1 MSPPSFEQEGDMITV
16 TRLNGKPIT
25 VNALLIETIEE
36 TPDTMIT
43 LTTGKKI
50 TVLEKADSV
59 VHMVRSFLQ
68 AIGAVN
74 ASIKSIGP
82 EGSQGV

>member
-1 MSPPSFEQEGDMITV
+1 MITV

-25 VNALLIETIEE
+25 VNALLIESIEE

-50 TVLEKADSV
+50 TVLEKAETV
-59 VHMVRSFLQ
+59 VTLVLSFLQ
-68 AIGAVN
+68 TIGAVN
-74 ASIKSIGP
+74 ATLKSNGP
-82 EGSQGV
+82 EGS